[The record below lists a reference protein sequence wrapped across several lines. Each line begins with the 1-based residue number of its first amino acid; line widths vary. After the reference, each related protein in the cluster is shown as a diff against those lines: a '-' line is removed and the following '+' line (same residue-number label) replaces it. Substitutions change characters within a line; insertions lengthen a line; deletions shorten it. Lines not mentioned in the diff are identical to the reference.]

1 MKTLLITLAGLLV
14 WSSAPIWF
22 AWSLYQ
28 MFILTAPFWS
38 TILYAFVGFISQVF
52 VAVLMYGVAVVSI
65 GNNSKAVK

>member
-1 MKTLLITLAGLLV
+1 MKALLLALGGLLV
-14 WSSAPIWF
+14 WSAAPIWF

-65 GNNSKAVK
+65 GRSDKVKY

>member
-1 MKTLLITLAGLLV
+1 MKALLLALAGLLL

-38 TILYAFVGFISQVF
+38 TILYAFVGFVSQVF

-65 GNNSKAVK
+65 GRSNKVKY